1 MLDHILRTAPSWTD
15 AGHSV
20 GLVGVPINALL
31 DWPMATRAGYVVFQD
46 PQVNKMLKKVLDAWN
61 EFLSSE
67 ESAGVL
73 GEGKEGWF
81 GESGKKSLVQVAN
94 VGKSGLQEQPFEELF
109 HCDPKAKHHG
119 YKSWDDF
126 FTRTFR
132 FEDGVR
138 PVADPEDDNVLVNC
152 CESKTYKIAHDVHA
166 RDKFWI
172 KVSLGRL
179 FVAAGRNGR
188 FADIPIN

>member
-46 PQVNKMLKKVLDAWN
+46 PQVNKMIKKVLDAWN

-67 ESAGVL
+67 KSAGVL

-94 VGKSGLQEQPFEELF
+94 IGKSGLQEQPFEELF
-109 HCDPKAKHHG
+109 HCDPKAEHHG

-172 KVSLGRL
+172 KVSLGCL
-179 FVAAGRNGR
+179 PVAIGRNGTSY
-188 FADIPIN
+188 